1 MLFFIFCFDKIEI
14 LLYNITKDKITYEKE
29 VKTMKK
35 KQPNLNYRKELLK
48 NYITKLTNNRV
59 VLIDNDVVRA
69 SDLTYSICQNQTE
82 VDLGEV
88 KLTVSPYSYNKTK
101 VYSSVLLQLFK
112 KGEEVW
118 YHRTQLY
125 ANQYYLNFVSELN
138 RVQIEKLI
146 KALAP
151 IIDKIDKEVAKI
163 EAEENQA
170 EQDERNSIT
179 RRLKRNITTR
189 VDFEKLNLREL
200 KQLDSLIKK
209 MKK

>member
-1 MLFFIFCFDKIEI
+1 MLFFIFYFDKMEV
-14 LLYNITKDKITYEKE
+14 LLYNITKDKITFEKE
-29 VKTMKK
+29 VETMKK

-48 NYITKLTNNRV
+48 EYITKLTNNRV
-59 VLIDNDVVRA
+59 ILIENEVIRA
-69 SDLTYSICQNQTE
+69 SNLTYSICQNRTQ

-88 KLTVSPYSYNKTK
+88 KLTVSPYSYNKKK

-112 KGEEVW
+112 KDEEIW
-118 YHRTQLY
+118 KYRTRLY
-125 ANQYYLNFVSELN
+125 ADQYYLNFVSELN

-151 IIDKIDKEVAKI
+151 IIKKIDEEVAKI

-170 EQDERNSIT
+170 EQDERTSIT
-179 RRLKRNITTR
+179 RRLKRNITTK
-189 VDFEKLNLREL
+189 VDFDKLNLREL

-209 MKK
+209 MK

>member
-1 MLFFIFCFDKIEI
+1 
-14 LLYNITKDKITYEKE
+14 
-29 VKTMKK
+29 MKK
-35 KQPNLNYRKELLK
+35 KQPNLNLRKELLK
-48 NYITKLTNNRV
+48 SYLLKLTNNKV
-59 VLIDNDVVRA
+59 ALIENDVIRA
-69 SDLTYSICQNQTE
+69 SNLTYSICQNRTK

-101 VYSSVLLQLFK
+101 VYSSVFLQLFK

-118 YHRTQLY
+118 SYRTQLY

-146 KALAP
+146 KVLTP
-151 IIDKIDKEVAKI
+151 IIEKIDKEVAKI
-163 EAEENQA
+163 ESEENQA

-179 RRLKRNITTR
+179 RRLKRNITTK
-189 VDFEKLNLREL
+189 VDFGKLNLREL
-200 KQLDSLIKK
+200 KQLDNLIKK